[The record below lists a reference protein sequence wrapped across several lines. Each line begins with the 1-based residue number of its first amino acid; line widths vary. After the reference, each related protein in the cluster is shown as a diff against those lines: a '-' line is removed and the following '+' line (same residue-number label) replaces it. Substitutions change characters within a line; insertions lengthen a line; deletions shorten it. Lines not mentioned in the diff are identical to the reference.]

1 VPRDFEVG
9 QIVVCVNPEGT
20 DLSADV
26 PYVVVDA
33 LGNFV
38 EVRRPDGTRTWEWG
52 PRFEA
57 ANAKPASKAGLHEIA
72 MAELRDLAQP
82 AWWKKRAPAPI
93 EPVEPGE
100 LPDITVPPAGNDQ
113 DGSDSPTRLYLASC
127 ALMSPCG

>member
-1 VPRDFEVG
+1 MMGGDFEFG

-33 LGNFV
+33 LGNFA
-38 EVRRPDGTRTWEWG
+38 EVCRPDGASTLEWG

-57 ANAKPASKAGLHEIA
+57 AGAKPGPSPVRLHESA

-82 AWWKKRAPAPI
+82 VWWKKGAPAPI
-93 EPVEPGE
+93 EPIEPDE
-100 LPDITVPPAGNDQ
+100 LPPPD
-113 DGSDSPTRLYLASC
+113 DGE
-127 ALMSPCG
+127 